1 MGGHYETYIGGATQ
15 PYGFTGEPHPC
26 IGKSKNVNYS
36 LTQIRCHAI
45 IKSNFK
51 LGERKMATSGGK
63 ADKGRKQQKKKP
75 QHTLKEKRKLKEE
88 KKNKTSTG
96 IG

>member
-1 MGGHYETYIGGATQ
+1 MPALQLANYK
-15 PYGFTGEPHPC
+15 F
-26 IGKSKNVNYS
+26 SNVNDS
-36 LTQIRCHAI
+36 LTQIGCHAI
-45 IKSNFK
+45 IKPNIK
-51 LGERKMATSGGK
+51 LGEVKMATSGGK

>member
-1 MGGHYETYIGGATQ
+1 
-15 PYGFTGEPHPC
+15 
-26 IGKSKNVNYS
+26 
-36 LTQIRCHAI
+36 
-45 IKSNFK
+45 
-51 LGERKMATSGGK
+51 MAGSGK

-96 IG
+96 LGQWDFVISIDIFGVPYDYSERWE